1 MYTVCHK
8 SLPKLSFFFEATC
21 QTLASC
27 TLNKS
32 TALSQNY
39 SLTFSYGFLQVLVE
53 DAAIFLQMEAMDS
66 I

>member
-8 SLPKLSFFFEATC
+8 SLPKLSFFSKP
-21 QTLASC
+21 LARH
-27 TLNKS
+27 LPHVHKRNQQHYPKS
-32 TALSQNY
+32 LA
-39 SLTFSYGFLQVLVE
+39 FSYGFPQALVE